1 MEFEEGMQDT
11 EQTES
16 NNGAARLPP
25 TVRDQAFAEFAE
37 NRIVAKEF
45 TRVALKAM
53 NTAAPVE
60 EQEGRVRRIDEL
72 LLRTI
77 MQGDVIDYHVDD
89 KQKLICQLVLGN
101 DFLKCNKWQ
110 LASRQIWLPQTI
122 TFAPPNKF
130 PRPSVEILDELLTV
144 AQEYF
149 RRVVVEEVRA
159 REDGGLVDGVE
170 GDYVEEGD
178 GDDNDDNVHSDN
190 VEDCENFE
198 NEIEE
203 GGVVEVNSDRISDE
217 NVVVQD
223 NMQDVNDDGELGVLD
238 GGTEGIGNNFKGA
251 LDESSCKLGENDTT
265 INRFLDGI
273 GYESF
278 TWTPDECLE
287 FFNDPSKIPNFLLT
301 DIISN
306 VPCLITLITTDNV
319 TRAFQAIEDE
329 DNRLRH
335 VVRGEPT
342 EETHELENGHCALGD
357 LCSFRF
363 GTKTKHNLI
372 KCKYCLRQYHI
383 YCASIDSAKET
394 PTDWSCFCHMRVDP
408 ITSLP
413 AFASKHTLRTL
424 LQTMDKAIMKYLAD
438 IVAGRIYSPRVKL
451 FEDKAFVKLRDM
463 AENSWFLKEDAEEEL
478 SNYVLRRSGRIRKY
492 AKIDLTL
499 RITLNLNVVVT
510 ELPLLR
516 IIKEMDKFHN
526 VQPEAGHAGK
536 KDGCESSQ
544 FDSVGNPRLCCSLE
558 KPAFDVALRVENRCS
573 QFLDNRL
580 DGSPF
585 RTAKIMGAIVSR
597 SRRRLGSFRMI
608 RFNHLPDRSLAYQGC
623 QKEESKTPQ
632 AN

>member
-1 MEFEEGMQDT
+1 MEFEEDMQDT
-11 EQTES
+11 EPTES

-25 TVRDQAFAEFAE
+25 TRFRGPSKKEFLKEKKQRTRTDGRMMKRVDRLVCVGDQAFAEFAE

-60 EQEGRVRRIDEL
+60 EQEGRVR
-72 LLRTI
+72 T
-77 MQGDVIDYHVDD
+77 
-89 KQKLICQLVLGN
+89 
-101 DFLKCNKWQ
+101 
-110 LASRQIWLPQTI
+110 
-122 TFAPPNKF
+122 
-130 PRPSVEILDELLTV
+130 
-144 AQEYF
+144 
-149 RRVVVEEVRA
+149 VEEVRA
-159 REDGGLVDGVE
+159 REDGGLVNGVE

-203 GGVVEVNSDRISDE
+203 GGVVEVNSDGICDG

-223 NMQDVNDDGELGVLD
+223 DMQDVNDDGELGVLD

-251 LDESSCKLGENDTT
+251 LDESSCELGENDTT

-287 FFNDPSKIPNFLLT
+287 FFNDPSKIPNFLVLRGIFSALPYIAPKRPAQLNISLDMLT

-335 VVRGEPT
+335 VVRGEVMESLQCYRYSSFLHLVLVALAMDININSIDPRRLGSLNHKINANHSAGHVDILWVPSSPDGNFNHTVPLLQPT

-363 GTKTKHNLI
+363 GIKTKHNLI

-383 YCASIDSAKET
+383 YCASLDSAKET
-394 PTDWSCFCHMRVDP
+394 PTDWSCFCHIRVDP

-499 RITLNLNVVVT
+499 RITLNLNVLVPETVCKDT
-510 ELPLLR
+510 EVP
-516 IIKEMDKFHN
+516 N
-526 VQPEAGHAGK
+526 
-536 KDGCESSQ
+536 
-544 FDSVGNPRLCCSLE
+544 
-558 KPAFDVALRVENRCS
+558 
-573 QFLDNRL
+573 
-580 DGSPF
+580 
-585 RTAKIMGAIVSR
+585 
-597 SRRRLGSFRMI
+597 
-608 RFNHLPDRSLAYQGC
+608 FNLTL
-623 QKEESKTPQ
+623 
-632 AN
+632 

>member
-1 MEFEEGMQDT
+1 MEFEEDMQDT
-11 EQTES
+11 EPTES

-25 TVRDQAFAEFAE
+25 TRFRGPSKKEFLKEKKQRTRTDGRMMKRVDRLVCVGDQAFAEFAE

-60 EQEGRVRRIDEL
+60 EQEGRVR
-72 LLRTI
+72 T
-77 MQGDVIDYHVDD
+77 
-89 KQKLICQLVLGN
+89 
-101 DFLKCNKWQ
+101 
-110 LASRQIWLPQTI
+110 
-122 TFAPPNKF
+122 
-130 PRPSVEILDELLTV
+130 
-144 AQEYF
+144 
-149 RRVVVEEVRA
+149 VEEVRA
-159 REDGGLVDGVE
+159 REDGGLVNGVE

-203 GGVVEVNSDRISDE
+203 GGVVEVNSDGICDG

-223 NMQDVNDDGELGVLD
+223 DMQDVNDDGELGVLD
-238 GGTEGIGNNFKGA
+238 GGTEGIGYNFKGA
-251 LDESSCKLGENDTT
+251 LDESSCELGENDTT
-265 INRFLDGI
+265 TNRFLDGI

-287 FFNDPSKIPNFLLT
+287 FFNDPSKIPNFLVLRGIFSALPYIAPKRPAQLNISLDMLT

-342 EETHELENGHCALGD
+342 EETHELENGHCAL
-357 LCSFRF
+357 
-363 GTKTKHNLI
+363 
-372 KCKYCLRQYHI
+372 
-383 YCASIDSAKET
+383 DSAKET
-394 PTDWSCFCHMRVDP
+394 PTDWSCFCHIRVDP

-499 RITLNLNVVVT
+499 RITLNLNVLVPETVCKDT
-510 ELPLLR
+510 EVP
-516 IIKEMDKFHN
+516 N
-526 VQPEAGHAGK
+526 
-536 KDGCESSQ
+536 
-544 FDSVGNPRLCCSLE
+544 
-558 KPAFDVALRVENRCS
+558 
-573 QFLDNRL
+573 
-580 DGSPF
+580 
-585 RTAKIMGAIVSR
+585 
-597 SRRRLGSFRMI
+597 
-608 RFNHLPDRSLAYQGC
+608 FNLTL
-623 QKEESKTPQ
+623 
-632 AN
+632 

>member
-25 TVRDQAFAEFAE
+25 TRFRGPSKKEFLKEKKQRTRTDGRMMKRVDRLVCVGDQAFAEFAE

-101 DFLKCNKWQ
+101 
-110 LASRQIWLPQTI
+110 
-122 TFAPPNKF
+122 
-130 PRPSVEILDELLTV
+130 
-144 AQEYF
+144 
-149 RRVVVEEVRA
+149 EVRA

-203 GGVVEVNSDRISDE
+203 GGVVEVNSDGICDG

-223 NMQDVNDDGELGVLD
+223 DMQDVNDDGELGVLD

-510 ELPLLR
+510 ET
-516 IIKEMDKFHN
+516 
-526 VQPEAGHAGK
+526 VC
-536 KDGCESSQ
+536 KDTE
-544 FDSVGNPRLCCSLE
+544 VPN
-558 KPAFDVALRVENRCS
+558 
-573 QFLDNRL
+573 
-580 DGSPF
+580 
-585 RTAKIMGAIVSR
+585 
-597 SRRRLGSFRMI
+597 
-608 RFNHLPDRSLAYQGC
+608 FNFTL
-623 QKEESKTPQ
+623 
-632 AN
+632 